1 MALVRLGIDV
11 GGTKLEG
18 VCLETGGR
26 ELVRQRIPTP
36 TGGYRDVLDA
46 IAHLVEEL
54 EQGVEAAGQTQP
66 TAGVKIGVGC
76 PGFLA
81 PSDGLIRNS
90 NLQALNGRA
99 FDRDLAAHLGRPV
112 RIAND
117 ANCFVLSET
126 LDGAATIDPTPES
139 TAEGAARPDVV
150 FGATLGTGVGG
161 GLVVGGRVWGGANG
175 SAGEWSH
182 LPLPYLR
189 DEDADGSG
197 CYCGRPACIESFLCG
212 RGLEWDHR
220 RATGASV
227 PAREI
232 GHLVGLHEPAALATL
247 GRYADR
253 LARALTLVV
262 DLVDPRAIVLGGGIA
277 TNRGLFENLPA
288 RLEAYTVAKGLGTRI
303 VAARHGDASGVRG
316 AARLWD

>member
-1 MALVRLGIDV
+1 VRLGIDV

-18 VCLETGGR
+18 VCLEAGGR
-26 ELVRQRIPTP
+26 ELVRRRIPTP
-36 TGGYRDVLDA
+36 TAGYGDVLDA
-46 IAHLVEEL
+46 IAHLVEGL
-54 EQGVEAAGQTQP
+54 EQGAGAAGETLP
-66 TAGVKIGVGC
+66 TTGVRVGVGC

-99 FDRDLAAHLGRPV
+99 FDRDLAARLGRPV
-112 RIAND
+112 RVAND

-126 LDGAATIDPTPES
+126 LDGAATIDATPDADV
-139 TAEGAARPDVV
+139 TATGTARPDVV

-182 LPLPYLR
+182 LSLPYLR
-189 DEDADGSG
+189 AEDAAGSG

-227 PAREI
+227 PAREV
-232 GHLVGLHEPAALATL
+232 GRLAGLHEPAALATL
-247 GRYADR
+247 RRYADR

-277 TNRGLFENLPA
+277 TNRGLFEDLPA
-288 RLEAYTVAKGLGTRI
+288 RLEGYTVAKGLGTRI

-316 AARLWD
+316 AARLWE

>member
-1 MALVRLGIDV
+1 MRIGIDV

-18 VCLETGGR
+18 VCLEGVGR
-26 ELVRQRIPTP
+26 ELVRRRIPTP
-36 TGGYRDVLDA
+36 TLGYREVLDA
-46 IAHLVEEL
+46 IAHLVEAL
-54 EQGVEAAGQTQP
+54 ERGVGAAGGTLP
-66 TAGVKIGVGC
+66 TAGVRVGVGC

-99 FDRDLAAHLGRPV
+99 FDRDLGARLGRPV

-126 LDGAATIDPTPES
+126 LDGAATLDATPDE
-139 TAEGAARPDVV
+139 TAEGAGRPDVV

-161 GLVVGGRVWGGANG
+161 GLVVGGSIWGGANG

-182 LPLPYLR
+182 LPLPYPR
-189 DEDADGSG
+189 AEDAAGSG
-197 CYCGRPACIESFLCG
+197 CYCGWPACIESFLCG

-227 PAREI
+227 PAQEI
-232 GHLVGLHEPAALATL
+232 GHLAGLGEPAALATL

-253 LARALTLVV
+253 LARALALVIN
-262 DLVDPRAIVLGGGIA
+262 LVDPRAIVLGGGIA
-277 TNRGLFENLPA
+277 TNRGLLDNLPA
-288 RLEAYTVAKGLGTRI
+288 LLERYTVAKGLVTRI

-316 AARLWD
+316 AARLWEGQ